1 MIKKKKNPKFE
12 FTIVRLTYFTI
23 QRVVYV
29 IKQSVSPNCLLMRV
43 CLLFSGYYIF
53 GDSTVVPKNPLTL
66 IFVDYFWQRKKLR
79 FQFLFLEKK
88 KTQIS
93 VFIFRK
99 GNDTELTAIQKGFY
113 LLRFEL
119 KIENITKTD

>member
-1 MIKKKKNPKFE
+1 M
-12 FTIVRLTYFTI
+12 FTNE
-23 QRVVYV
+23 
-29 IKQSVSPNCLLMRV
+29 S
-43 CLLFSGYYIF
+43 LFFSSYYIF

-66 IFVDYFWQRKKLR
+66 IFVDYFWQRKTLK

-93 VFIFRK
+93 VFIFGK

-113 LLRFEL
+113 LVLRFEL
-119 KIENITKTD
+119 KIEIDYLYF